1 MPELIC
7 ISCPQGCRLIAEA
20 CGDSWKISG
29 NRCHRGEIYAKQEL
43 TDPRR
48 IITAVMPC
56 DSKEHPFVA
65 VRTTAPFPKAKA
77 ADLLNKLYRM
87 KLPSNIKNG
96 DIVLKNIDNSEISV
110 IVTENI

>member
-29 NRCHRGEIYAKQEL
+29 NRCHRGEIYARQEL

-56 DSKEHPFVA
+56 YSKEHPFVA